1 MNLTEHYKELY
12 ESSIRLIENGDYK
25 TDLLI
30 DSPADRR
37 FGITLLIRPPENIK
51 NRIQVFLKDLKQVD
65 PSQYY
70 YPNSDIH
77 ITVMSIISCYEGFQL
92 DQISIPNY
100 VDLIKESLSGIDR
113 FEIKYKGI
121 TASNSGIMIQG
132 FPENDNLNNLR
143 NNLRKKFKN
152 SDLEQSIDK
161 RYSIQTAHST
171 ALRFRKKLQNKN
183 EFLKI
188 LERYKN
194 ADFGSFEVK
203 ELELVFND
211 WYQRERNSKLLEKFR
226 IQQRSTTTVPMK
238 SNNRFSQI

>member
-1 MNLTEHYKELY
+1 MNLTEHYNELY
-12 ESSIRLIENGDYK
+12 ESSIRMIENEDYK

-30 DSPADRR
+30 DSPNDRR

-121 TASNSGIMIQG
+121 TASDSGIMIQG
-132 FPENDNLNNLR
+132 FPENEILNKLR
-143 NNLRKKFKN
+143 NNLRIKFKN

-171 ALRFRKKLQNKN
+171 VVRFRRKLQNKN

-188 LERYKN
+188 IESYKN
-194 ADFGSFEVK
+194 ADFGSFEIK

-211 WYQRERNSKLLEKFR
+211 WYQRQKKSKLLEKFR
-226 IQQRSTTTVPMK
+226 I
-238 SNNRFSQI
+238 

>member
-1 MNLTEHYKELY
+1 MNLTEHYKKLY
-12 ESSIRLIENGDYK
+12 KSSIRSIENEDYK

-92 DQISIPNY
+92 DQISISNY
-100 VDLIKESLSGIDR
+100 IDLINESLNGIDR
-113 FEIKYKGI
+113 FEIKLKGI

-143 NNLRKKFKN
+143 NNLRTKFKN

-171 ALRFRKKLQNKN
+171 VVRFRTKLQNKN

-188 LERYKN
+188 IE
-194 ADFGSFEVK
+194 SC
-203 ELELVFND
+203 
-211 WYQRERNSKLLEKFR
+211 KFL
-226 IQQRSTTTVPMK
+226 ILKVLK
-238 SNNRFSQI
+238 

>member
-1 MNLTEHYKELY
+1 MNLSAHYKKLY
-12 ESSIRLIENGDYK
+12 EVSIRKIENGDARM
-25 TDLLI
+25 DPFI
-30 DSPADRR
+30 DSPADKR
-37 FGITLLIRPPENIK
+37 FGITLLIRPPQNIK
-51 NRIQVFLKDLKQVD
+51 RQIQAFLDKLKQVD

-70 YPNSDIH
+70 YPNLDIH

-171 ALRFRKKLQNKN
+171 AVRFRKKLQNKN

-226 IQQRSTTTVPMK
+226 I
-238 SNNRFSQI
+238 

>member
-1 MNLTEHYKELY
+1 MNLTEHYKKLY
-12 ESSIRLIENGDYK
+12 KSSIRSIENEDYK

-30 DSPADRR
+30 DSPGDRR

-92 DQISIPNY
+92 DQISISNY
-100 VDLIKESLSGIDR
+100 IDLINESLNGIDR
-113 FEIKYKGI
+113 FEIKLKGI

-143 NNLRKKFKN
+143 NNLRTKFKN

-171 ALRFRKKLQNKN
+171 VVRFRTKLQNKN

-188 LERYKN
+188 IE
-194 ADFGSFEVK
+194 SC
-203 ELELVFND
+203 
-211 WYQRERNSKLLEKFR
+211 KFL
-226 IQQRSTTTVPMK
+226 ILKVLK
-238 SNNRFSQI
+238 

>member
-37 FGITLLIRPPENIK
+37 FGITLLIRPPENVK
-51 NRIQVFLKDLKQVD
+51 NKIQLFLDDLKEVD

-77 ITVMSIISCYEGFQL
+77 ITVMSIISCYEGFHL
-92 DQISIPNY
+92 DQISIVNY
-100 VDLIKESLSGIDR
+100 IDLIQESLNEIAR
-113 FEIKYKGI
+113 FKIKFKGI
-121 TASNSGIMIQG
+121 TASDSGIMIQG
-132 FPENDNLNNLR
+132 FPENDIINRLR
-143 NNLRKKFKN
+143 NNLRTKFRN

-171 ALRFRKKLQNKN
+171 VVRFRRKLKNKN
-183 EFLKI
+183 EFLEV
-188 LERYKN
+188 LEIHKN
-194 ADFGSFEVK
+194 SDFGSFEVK

-211 WYQRERNSKLLEKFR
+211 WYQRKRNSKLLEKFR
-226 IQQRSTTTVPMK
+226 V
-238 SNNRFSQI
+238 

>member
-1 MNLTEHYKELY
+1 MNLTEHYNELY
-12 ESSIRLIENGDYK
+12 ESSIRMIENEDYK

-30 DSPADRR
+30 DSPNDRR

-121 TASNSGIMIQG
+121 TASDSGIMIQG
-132 FPENDNLNNLR
+132 FPENEILNKLR
-143 NNLRKKFKN
+143 NNLRIKFKN

-171 ALRFRKKLQNKN
+171 AVRFRRKLQNKN

-188 LERYKN
+188 IESYKN
-194 ADFGSFEVK
+194 ADFGSFEIK

-211 WYQRERNSKLLEKFR
+211 WYQRQKKSKLLEKFR
-226 IQQRSTTTVPMK
+226 I
-238 SNNRFSQI
+238 

>member
-12 ESSIRLIENGDYK
+12 ERSIRKIENGDYQ

-30 DSPADRR
+30 DSPTDRR
-37 FGITLLIRPPENIK
+37 LGITLLIRPSENIK
-51 NRIQVFLKDLKQVD
+51 NKIQLFLDELKQVD

-92 DQISIPNY
+92 NQISIPDYTN
-100 VDLIKESLSGIDR
+100 LIEKSLNGTVR
-113 FEIKYKGI
+113 FKVKYRGI
-121 TASNSGIMIQG
+121 TASDSGIMIQG
-132 FPENDNLNNLR
+132 FPQNEILNNLR
-143 NNLRKKFKN
+143 NNLRTNFKN

-161 RYSIQTAHST
+161 RYSIQTVHST
-171 ALRFRKKLQNKN
+171 IVRFRKELQNKN
-183 EFLKI
+183 EFLEV

-194 ADFGSFEVK
+194 SDFGSFQVK

-211 WYQRERNSKLLEKFR
+211 WYQRERNSILLGKFG
-226 IQQRSTTTVPMK
+226 T
-238 SNNRFSQI
+238 

>member
-12 ESSIRLIENGDYK
+12 KSSIRSIENEDYK

-51 NRIQVFLKDLKQVD
+51 NRIQVFLKDLKKVD

-92 DQISIPNY
+92 DQISISNY
-100 VDLIKESLSGIDR
+100 IDLIKESLSGIHR
-113 FEIKYKGI
+113 FEIKLKGI

-143 NNLRKKFKN
+143 NNLRTKFKN

-161 RYSIQTAHST
+161 RYSLQTAHST
-171 ALRFRKKLQNKN
+171 VVRFRTKLQNKN

-188 LERYKN
+188 IESCKI
-194 ADFGSFEVK
+194 ADFESFEVK
-203 ELELVFND
+203 EVELVFND
-211 WYQRERNSKLLEKFR
+211 WYQRQRNSKLIEKFR
-226 IQQRSTTTVPMK
+226 I
-238 SNNRFSQI
+238 